1 MTNMNLK
8 ITKAIM
14 ISISKC
20 VEKTT
25 AKAYFNDIYFFLFIN
40 STFVVSYNIRLKG
53 SYT

>member
-25 AKAYFNDIYFFLFIN
+25 AKAYLMTFTSFCLSIVLSLFPI
-40 STFVVSYNIRLKG
+40 ILD
-53 SYT
+53 

>member
-8 ITKAIM
+8 ITKAII

-20 VEKTT
+20 DDKYHQ
-25 AKAYFNDIYFFLFIN
+25 KSIFNVIYFVVCIN
-40 STFVVSYNIRLKG
+40 STFVVSYNIKLKG